1 MVLTRVVVYEE
12 RIQAAFEEG
21 GSIAD
26 NIRRI
31 GKLNF
36 AAAKHYVPRRTG
48 TLAAS
53 LYHRVMPATAFRKG
67 YVVGTKLDY
76 AFYSLA
82 GTLDKAPI
90 TPKNGPL
97 LWMRPSPFSRLAF
110 NRAPDTGGRWP
121 FESVAGQ
128 AQNDWLGLSLHVTMK
143 SQGL

>member
-1 MVLTRVVVYEE
+1 MAQTRVVVYEE

-26 NIRRI
+26 NVRRI
-31 GKLNF
+31 GRLNF
-36 AAAKHYVPRRTG
+36 AAAQHYVPRRTG

-67 YVVGTKLDY
+67 YVVGTTLDY
-76 AFYSLA
+76 AIFSLA
-82 GTLDKAPI
+82 GTTGPI
-90 TPKNGPL
+90 TAKKGPL
-97 LWMRPSPFSRLAF
+97 LWMRPSPFSRLPF
-110 NRAPDTGGRWP
+110 NRTLDSGGRWP
-121 FESVAGQ
+121 FETVAGQ

>member
-1 MVLTRVVVYEE
+1 MAVTRVTVYED

-21 GSIAD
+21 GSITD

-36 AAAKHYVPRRTG
+36 AAAQHYVPRRTG
-48 TLAAS
+48 FLAKS
-53 LYHRVMPATAFRKG
+53 LYLRIMPTTALRKG
-67 YVVGTKLDY
+67 YVVGTTVDY
-76 AFYSLA
+76 AIFSLA
-82 GTLDKAPI
+82 GTTGPI
-90 TPKNGPL
+90 LPKKGPV

-110 NRAPDTGGRWP
+110 SRIPDAAGRWP

-128 AQNDWLGLSLHVTMK
+128 AQNDWLGRSLFVTMK